1 MTRKYNEAPGRTLA
15 PAAWSGM
22 SPPQVIMATH
32 ARLEEKGTVDPPSQ
46 FRFAG
51 ILMTHWPETTNCIMG
66 HMGRKVS
73 CNTDLL

>member
-1 MTRKYNEAPGRTLA
+1 
-15 PAAWSGM
+15 M